1 MEFTL
6 KCFANHFKGLHPIIR
21 PFIRNSLLHN
31 IAVRTIVYKEHTA
44 LTLLTFSLCKMD
56 PQEEDVQPFET
67 KI

>member
-6 KCFANHFKGLHPIIR
+6 KCFGNHFKGLHPIIC

-31 IAVRTIVYKEHTA
+31 IAVRTTVHKEHMA

-56 PQEEDVQPFET
+56 PQEEDMQPF
-67 KI
+67 